1 MLCLRILI
9 RKKKIDEVE
18 VMALI
23 KKEVAIDAPNQAES
37 LKFLP
42 ESVWPSVKGLENI
55 KAFNNLI
62 GNMESEAL

>member
-1 MLCLRILI
+1 
-9 RKKKIDEVE
+9 
-18 VMALI
+18 MALI

>member
-18 VMALI
+18 VMALV
-23 KKEVAIDAPNQAES
+23 KKEIALDVPNQAES

-42 ESVWPSVKGLENI
+42 EYIWPAVKGLENI